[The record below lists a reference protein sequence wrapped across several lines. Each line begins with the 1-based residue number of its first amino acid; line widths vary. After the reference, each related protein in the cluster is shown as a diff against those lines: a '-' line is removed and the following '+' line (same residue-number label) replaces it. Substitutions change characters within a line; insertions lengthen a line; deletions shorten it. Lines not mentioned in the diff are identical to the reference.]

1 MSDKEW
7 NKGAKEDPTPPH
19 PPKKATL
26 RMSQA
31 EIKAKNAA
39 MRPVMGRMPTSYC
52 LGDTYPTN
60 WSRVK
65 LRQFDLSG
73 R

>member
-7 NKGAKEDPTPPH
+7 NTTSETKP
-19 PPKKATL
+19 PPKKKAAP

-31 EIKAKNAA
+31 EIKAKNKA

-52 LGDTYPTN
+52 LGDTYPSN

-65 LRQFDLSG
+65 LRQLDLSG